1 MKKKVAALTM
11 VWVLAT
17 ISLAACGTSDSKGTT
32 EGGSSAK
39 TEAGTAEAAKPE
51 TAKTES
57 KSESKSEADADAADA
72 VDEAVTEAAGKASG
86 EKYKIVFSSYSQTAQ
101 FQVLL
106 AEAMQDYVSEKY
118 ADSVDFSVLDG
129 NMDSATQVGQIDNLI
144 AQNVD
149 GILICPMDG
158 DALVPAVEA
167 ANDAK
172 VPLITVNAQV
182 NSDEV
187 LAHVGSDDV
196 VAGELEMQYVADQLN
211 GKGNIVIL
219 HGPNGIS
226 AEVLR
231 REGYENIL
239 KKYPDIKVLSEPT
252 CNWSREEAL
261 STTENLLQGADEIQ
275 AIVAQN
281 DEMAM
286 GALQAV
292 LDNDMGDKIIVTGID
307 AIDDAKAAIETG
319 TLSATVFQDAKG
331 QAEAGIDEILD
342 IVKGGEPKDVSI
354 PYVLVT
360 KDNIADYK

>member
-1 MKKKVAALTM
+1 MKKRVAALTM
-11 VWVLAT
+11 VCVLAVT
-17 ISLAACGTSDSKGTT
+17 SLAACGTGDSKGTA
-32 EGGSSAK
+32 ESGKPAG
-39 TEAGTAEAAKPE
+39 TEAGTTE
-51 TAKTES
+51 TAKPDAE
-57 KSESKSEADADAADA
+57 KSETGKSEADSNTKAADA
-72 VDEAVTEAAGKASG
+72 VDKAVTEAAGKASG
-86 EKYKIVFSSYSQTAQ
+86 EKHKIVFSSYSQTAQ

-118 ADSVDFSVLDG
+118 ADTVEFSVLDG

-167 ANDAK
+167 ANEAK

-187 LAHVGSDDV
+187 LAHVGSDDI

-239 KKYPDIKVLSEPT
+239 KKYPDIKILSEPT

-307 AIDDAKAAIETG
+307 AIDDAKAAIEAG
-319 TLSATVFQDAKG
+319 TLAATVFQDAKG

>member
-1 MKKKVAALTM
+1 MKKRVAALTM
-11 VWVLAT
+11 VCVLAVT
-17 ISLAACGTSDSKGTT
+17 SLAACGTGDSKGTA
-32 EGGSSAK
+32 ESGKSAG
-39 TEAGTAEAAKPE
+39 TEAGTTE
-51 TAKTES
+51 TAKPDAE
-57 KSESKSEADADAADA
+57 KSETGKSEADSNTKAADA
-72 VDEAVTEAAGKASG
+72 VDKAVTEAAGKASG

-118 ADSVDFSVLDG
+118 ADTVEFSVLDG

-167 ANDAK
+167 ANEAK

-187 LAHVGSDDV
+187 LAHVGSDDI

-239 KKYPDIKVLSEPT
+239 KKYPDIKILSEPT

-307 AIDDAKAAIETG
+307 AIDDAKAAIEAG
-319 TLSATVFQDAKG
+319 TLAATVFQDAKG

>member
-1 MKKKVAALTM
+1 MKKRVAALTM
-11 VWVLAT
+11 VCVLAVT
-17 ISLAACGTSDSKGTT
+17 SLAACGTGDSKGTA
-32 EGGSSAK
+32 ESKNFAG
-39 TEAGTAEAAKPE
+39 TEAGTTETVKPDAE
-51 TAKTES
+51 
-57 KSESKSEADADAADA
+57 KSETGKSEADSNTKAADA
-72 VDEAVTEAAGKASG
+72 VDKAVTEAAGKASG

-118 ADSVDFSVLDG
+118 ADTVEFSVLDG

-167 ANDAK
+167 ANEAK

-187 LAHVGSDDV
+187 LAHVGSDDI

-239 KKYPDIKVLSEPT
+239 KKYPDIKILSEPT

-307 AIDDAKAAIETG
+307 AIDDAKAAIEAG
-319 TLSATVFQDAKG
+319 TLAATVFQDAKG

>member
-1 MKKKVAALTM
+1 MKKRVAALTM
-11 VWVLAT
+11 VCVLAVT
-17 ISLAACGTSDSKGTT
+17 SLAACGTGDSKGTA
-32 EGGSSAK
+32 ESKNSAG
-39 TEAGTAEAAKPE
+39 TEAGTTGTVKPDAE
-51 TAKTES
+51 
-57 KSESKSEADADAADA
+57 KSETGKSEADSNTKAADA
-72 VDEAVTEAAGKASG
+72 VDKAVTEAAGKASG

-118 ADSVDFSVLDG
+118 ADTVEFSVLDG

-167 ANDAK
+167 ANEAK

-187 LAHVGSDDV
+187 LAHVGSDDI

-239 KKYPDIKVLSEPT
+239 KKYPDIKILSEPT

-307 AIDDAKAAIETG
+307 AIDDAKAAIEAG
-319 TLSATVFQDAKG
+319 TLAATVFQDAKG

>member
-1 MKKKVAALTM
+1 
-11 VWVLAT
+11 
-17 ISLAACGTSDSKGTT
+17 
-32 EGGSSAK
+32 
-39 TEAGTAEAAKPE
+39 
-51 TAKTES
+51 
-57 KSESKSEADADAADA
+57 
-72 VDEAVTEAAGKASG
+72 
-86 EKYKIVFSSYSQTAQ
+86 
-101 FQVLL
+101 
-106 AEAMQDYVSEKY
+106 MQDYVSEKY

-331 QAEAGIDEILD
+331 QAEAGLDEILD

>member
-1 MKKKVAALTM
+1 MKKRVAALTM
-11 VWVLAT
+11 VCVLAT
-17 ISLAACGTSDSKGTT
+17 ISLAACGTADSKGTT
-32 EGGSSAK
+32 EGGSLAK
-39 TEAGTAEAAKPE
+39 TEAGTTEAAKPE
-51 TAKTES
+51 TAK
-57 KSESKSEADADAADA
+57 SEAEADAAD
-72 VDEAVTEAAGKASG
+72 EAITEAAGKASG

-118 ADSVDFSVLDG
+118 ADTVDFSVLDG

-167 ANDAK
+167 ANEAK

-187 LAHVGSDDV
+187 LAHVGSDDI

-307 AIDDAKAAIETG
+307 AIDDAKAAIEAG

-331 QAEAGIDEILD
+331 QAEAGIDKILD